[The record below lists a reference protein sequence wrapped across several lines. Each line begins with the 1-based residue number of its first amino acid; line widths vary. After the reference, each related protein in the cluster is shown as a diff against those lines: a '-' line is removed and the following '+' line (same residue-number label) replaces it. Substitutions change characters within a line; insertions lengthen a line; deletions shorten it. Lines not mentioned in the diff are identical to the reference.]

1 MVFQN
6 KGEKNIIECE
16 NESERSENMQKG
28 WVLIYLII
36 GLILL
41 NYANKSK
48 SSQGNRVMLG
58 VMGMLFV
65 FFALISYTG

>member
-6 KGEKNIIECE
+6 KGEKNIIEYE

-48 SSQGNRVMLG
+48 SSQGNRVMFG